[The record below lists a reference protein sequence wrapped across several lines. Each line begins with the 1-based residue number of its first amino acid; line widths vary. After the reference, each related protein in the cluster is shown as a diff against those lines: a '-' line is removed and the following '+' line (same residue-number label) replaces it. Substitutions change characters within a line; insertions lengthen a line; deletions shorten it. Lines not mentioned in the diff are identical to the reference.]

1 MVCHFTPVYSTTP
14 GAAFLDTSTR
24 ADDSHCREQRA
35 HYASTEVILGTPLMM
50 MSPCHTNSHSDAPQ
64 ISWITANAALAVL
77 FGVLHQGGVVPSLFR
92 IHDIVYNDARG
103 IHTHDFQIVYW
114 KTYMP
119 PRHLLAIRQEGTTMC
134 ICAHV
139 QYGADHLV
147 ILLDV
152 DSRKISVQD
161 LSGASPDMALD
172 ALLIFTAFPKLPS
185 TLLVAPFHAVQ
196 ELGEQVAECLM
207 ERDRVFPHLDLDH
220 IGESVQTGWK
230 DGLSLGIFD
239 VDVECLR
246 KTPPYE
252 P

>member
-1 MVCHFTPVYSTTP
+1 
-14 GAAFLDTSTR
+14 
-24 ADDSHCREQRA
+24 
-35 HYASTEVILGTPLMM
+35 MM
-50 MSPCHTNSHSDAPQ
+50 PPCHTNSHSDAPQ

-77 FGVLHQGGVVPSLFR
+77 FGVLHQGGVVTSLFR

-147 ILLDV
+147 ILLDI

>member
-1 MVCHFTPVYSTTP
+1 M
-14 GAAFLDTSTR
+14 R
-24 ADDSHCREQRA
+24 ASRKHDGHLWYAPDDD
-35 HYASTEVILGTPLMM
+35 VL
-50 MSPCHTNSHSDAPQ
+50 PCHSHSDAPQ
-64 ISWITANAALAVL
+64 ISWIVANAALAGL

-103 IHTHDFQIVYW
+103 IPTQDFQIVYW

-119 PRHLLAIRQEGTTMC
+119 PRHLLAIRQEGTNMRM
-134 ICAHV
+134 CAHV
-139 QYGADHLV
+139 QYHADHLV

-152 DSRKISVQD
+152 DSRAISVQD
-161 LSGASPDMALD
+161 LSGASPGAALD
-172 ALLIFTAFPKLPS
+172 ALLAFTPS
-185 TLLVAPFHAVQ
+185 TKPLSTVLVTPFHAVR
-196 ELGEQVAECLM
+196 ELEKRALDCVR